1 MLKSTGLITKL
12 LLIASLLILAL
23 WSVPRMLNY
32 YETVDSYSTKKSEL
46 EEARVK
52 YNISQD
58 AQKMK
63 LDAFEKEIKSI
74 VSNIKIEPQAKPKS
88 GYSVTLQMDKNK
100 IKKFNSF
107 IETLSLRYLVKI
119 KDNKLSFIEKEP
131 LLEVKFILESL

>member
-23 WSVPRMLNY
+23 WSIPRMLNY

-74 VSNIKIEPQAKPKS
+74 VSDIKIEPQAKPKS